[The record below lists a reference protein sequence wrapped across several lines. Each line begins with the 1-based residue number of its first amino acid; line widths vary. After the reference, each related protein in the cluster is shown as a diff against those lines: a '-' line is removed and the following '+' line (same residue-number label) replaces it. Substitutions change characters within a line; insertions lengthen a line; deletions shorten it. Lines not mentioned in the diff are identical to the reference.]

1 MEQHTFEISGLLNSQ
16 FNFGHMHEKLGQ
28 ETTPLELAILLG
40 SMVHSMSSFTISD
53 DGNSLRLEWVQQY
66 AI

>member
-16 FNFGHMHEKLGQ
+16 FKCRPMHEKSGQ
-28 ETTPLELAILLG
+28 EITQLELAILLG

-53 DGNSLRLEWVQQY
+53 DGNSLKLEWVQQY
-66 AI
+66 II